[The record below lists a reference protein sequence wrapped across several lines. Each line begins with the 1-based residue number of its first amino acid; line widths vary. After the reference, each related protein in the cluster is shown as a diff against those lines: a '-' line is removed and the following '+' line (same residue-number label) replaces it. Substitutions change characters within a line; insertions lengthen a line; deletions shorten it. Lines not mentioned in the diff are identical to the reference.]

1 MTRKSAIKGAHHRS
15 TKKPSIATAIPES
28 VARRRR
34 TRLLDLI
41 GKLEWDTTYDYK
53 AERTRD

>member
-1 MTRKSAIKGAHHRS
+1 MTRKSAIEGAHHRR
-15 TKKPSIATAIPES
+15 TKMPSIAKAIPKS
-28 VARRRR
+28 IARRRR

-41 GKLEWDTTYDYK
+41 GKLERDAAYDYK

>member
-1 MTRKSAIKGAHHRS
+1 MTRKSAIKGVHHRR

-28 VARRRR
+28 IARRRR
-34 TRLLDLI
+34 IRLLDLI
-41 GKLEWDTTYDYK
+41 GKLAWDIAYDYK